1 MNKYLTKKTRL
12 FFFVQYLTVEKVTQ
26 RHFHTVCM
34 FVTPSAIHTVGMS
47 LNKSEYHSQMPQQ
60 LGPCATQV
68 ISSSNSTNAPP
79 PPLPSPPNSPHRG
92 PGEVTANWP

>member
-68 ISSSNSTNAPP
+68 ISSSNSTNAPSP
-79 PPLPSPPNSPHRG
+79 PPPVAAKLSAQG
-92 PGEVTANWP
+92 PR